1 MVLPKNAAAA
11 PTTRRTEWARLPS
24 IKVAISFSAETVWY
38 DRPLGYGR
46 VRRWG
51 AEKTEKMDRWCPE
64 HRLAQSSL
72 LSEEEPR
79 QLPEQSEPLSV
90 VPSRSKKSTTN
101 RKGRNVERQAILQP

>member
-1 MVLPKNAAAA
+1 MLQLPLRLDGQNG
-11 PTTRRTEWARLPS
+11 ARLPS
-24 IKVAISFSAETVWY
+24 IKVATSFSAETIWY

-51 AEKTEKMDRWCPE
+51 AVKMKMDRWCPE

-72 LSEEEPR
+72 LSEEESR
-79 QLPEQSEPLSV
+79 QLPEQSEPFSV

-101 RKGRNVERQAILQP
+101 RKRRNGERQAIWQP